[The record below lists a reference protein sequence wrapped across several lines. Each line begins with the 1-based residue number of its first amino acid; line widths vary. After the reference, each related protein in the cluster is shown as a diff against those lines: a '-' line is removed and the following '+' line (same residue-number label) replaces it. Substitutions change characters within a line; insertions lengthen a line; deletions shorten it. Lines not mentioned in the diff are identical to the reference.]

1 MALRINRQEPA
12 ATHERWEDYDEDVSF
27 KLAGLDT
34 DAYQIALERA
44 RRLIAREDA
53 GQSLASINVSGN
65 DVREHDVQCQLLG
78 RYIIKDWKGEILDDT
93 GGAVPYSPEGAAKLL
108 ASNTDLF
115 VWVIAT
121 AAQVAAGAQKEAQE
135 TLEKPSPG
143 SSGKKSGPGK
153 AKSES

>member
-1 MALRINRQEPA
+1 MALTINRQEPA
-12 ATHERWEDYDEDVSF
+12 ATHERWEDFDEDVSF

-34 DAYQIALERA
+34 EAYQIALERA

-53 GQSLASINVSGN
+53 GQRLTSISVSGN

-78 RYIIKDWKGEILDDT
+78 RYIIKDWKGEILDDA
-93 GGAVPYSPEGAAKLL
+93 GDAVPYSPEGAAKLL

-121 AAQVAAGAQKEAQE
+121 AAQVAAGAQKEVRE
-135 TLEKPSPG
+135 IVEKPSPG

>member
-34 DAYQIALERA
+34 EAYQIALERA

-53 GQSLASINVSGN
+53 GQRLAAINVSGN

-78 RYIIKDWKGEILDDT
+78 RYIIKDWKGEILDDA
-93 GGAVPYSPEGAAKLL
+93 GDAVSYSPEGAAKLL

-121 AAQVAAGAQKEAQE
+121 AAQVASGAQKEVQE
-135 TLEKPSPG
+135 IVEKPLPG

-153 AKSES
+153 VKSAS

>member
-34 DAYQIALERA
+34 EAYQIALERA

-53 GQSLASINVSGN
+53 GQRLAAINVSGN

-78 RYIIKDWKGEILDDT
+78 RYIIKDWKGEILDDA
-93 GGAVPYSPEGAAKLL
+93 GDAVPYSPEGAAKLL
-108 ASNTDLF
+108 SSNTDLL

-121 AAQVAAGAQKEAQE
+121 AAQVAAGAQKEVKE
-135 TLEKPSPG
+135 TVEKPSPG
-143 SSGKKSGPGK
+143 SNGKKNGPGK

>member
-1 MALRINRQEPA
+1 MALTINRQEPA
-12 ATHERWEDYDEDVSF
+12 ATHERWEDFDEDVSF

-34 DAYQIALERA
+34 EAYQIALERA

-53 GQSLASINVSGN
+53 GQRLTSISVSGN

-78 RYIIKDWKGEILDDT
+78 RYIIKDWKGEILDDA
-93 GGAVPYSPEGAAKLL
+93 GDAVPYSPEGAAKLL

-121 AAQVAAGAQKEAQE
+121 AAQVAAGAQKEVQE
-135 TLEKPSPG
+135 TVEKPSPG

>member
-1 MALRINRQEPA
+1 MALTINRQEPA
-12 ATHERWEDYDEDVSF
+12 ATHERWEDFDEDVSF

-34 DAYQIALERA
+34 EAYQIALERA

-53 GQSLASINVSGN
+53 GQRLASINVSGN

-78 RYIIKDWKGEILDDT
+78 RYIIKDWKGEILDDA
-93 GGAVPYSPEGAAKLL
+93 GDAVPYSPEVAAKLL

-121 AAQVAAGAQKEAQE
+121 AAQVAAGAQKEVQE
-135 TLEKPSPG
+135 TVEKPSPG

-153 AKSES
+153 VKSES

>member
-1 MALRINRQEPA
+1 MALRINGQDPA

-53 GQSLASINVSGN
+53 GQSLASIKVSGS

-78 RYIIKDWKGEILDDT
+78 RYIIKDWKGDILDDA
-93 GGAVPYSPEGAAKLL
+93 GDAVPYSAEGAAKLL

-121 AAQVAAGAQKEAQE
+121 AAQVAAGAQKEVQE
-135 TLEKPSPG
+135 TVGKPSPG

>member
-1 MALRINRQEPA
+1 MALRINRKESA

-53 GQSLASINVSGN
+53 GQRLTAITVSDN

-78 RYIIKDWKGEILDDT
+78 RYIIKDWKGEIMDDA
-93 GGAVPYSPEGAAKLL
+93 GDEVPYSPEGAAKLL

-115 VWVIAT
+115 LWVIAT
-121 AAQVAAGAQKEAQE
+121 AAHVAADVQKEVKE
-135 TLEKPSPG
+135 TVEKPSPG

>member
-1 MALRINRQEPA
+1 MALTINRQEPA
-12 ATHERWEDYDEDVSF
+12 ATHERWEDFDEDVSF

-34 DAYQIALERA
+34 EAYQIALERA
-44 RRLIAREDA
+44 RRLVAREDA
-53 GQSLASINVSGN
+53 GQRLTSISVSGN

-78 RYIIKDWKGEILDDT
+78 RYIIKDWKGEILDDA
-93 GGAVPYSPEGAAKLL
+93 GDAVPYSPEGAAKLL

-121 AAQVAAGAQKEAQE
+121 AAQVAAGAQKEVQE
-135 TLEKPSPG
+135 TVEKPSPG

>member
-1 MALRINRQEPA
+1 MALTINRQEPA
-12 ATHERWEDYDEDVSF
+12 ATHERWEDFDEDVSF

-34 DAYQIALERA
+34 EAYQIALERA

-53 GQSLASINVSGN
+53 GQRLTSISVSGN

-78 RYIIKDWKGEILDDT
+78 RYIIKDWKGEILDDA
-93 GGAVPYSPEGAAKLL
+93 GDAVPYSPEGAAKLL

-121 AAQVAAGAQKEAQE
+121 AAQVAAGAQKEVQE
-135 TLEKPSPG
+135 TVEKPSPG
-143 SSGKKSGPGK
+143 TSGKKSGPGK
-153 AKSES
+153 AKRES

>member
-1 MALRINRQEPA
+1 MALTINRQEPA
-12 ATHERWEDYDEDVSF
+12 ATHERWEDFDEDVSF

-34 DAYQIALERA
+34 EAYQIALERA

-53 GQSLASINVSGN
+53 GQRLTSISVSGN

-78 RYIIKDWKGEILDDT
+78 RYIIKDWKGEILDDA
-93 GGAVPYSPEGAAKLL
+93 GDAVPYSPEGAAKLL

-121 AAQVAAGAQKEAQE
+121 AAQVAAGAQKEVQE
-135 TLEKPSPG
+135 TVEKPSPG

-153 AKSES
+153 AKSEN

>member
-12 ATHERWEDYDEDVSF
+12 ATHERWEDYDEDVAF
-27 KLAGLDT
+27 KIAGLDT
-34 DAYQIALERA
+34 EAYQIALERA

-53 GQSLASINVSGN
+53 GQRLTAISVSGN

-78 RYIIKDWKGEILDDT
+78 RYIIKDWKGEILDDA
-93 GGAVPYSPEGAAKLL
+93 GGVVPYSPEGAAKLL

-121 AAQVAAGAQKEAQE
+121 AAQVAADAQKEVQE
-135 TLEKPSPG
+135 TVEKPSPG

>member
-34 DAYQIALERA
+34 EAYQIALERA

-53 GQSLASINVSGN
+53 GQRLASINVSGN

-78 RYIIKDWKGEILDDT
+78 RYIIKDWKGDILDDA
-93 GGAVPYSPEGAAKLL
+93 GDAVPYSPEGAAKLL
-108 ASNTDLF
+108 SSNTDLF

-121 AAQVAAGAQKEAQE
+121 AAQVAAGAQKEVKE
-135 TLEKPSPG
+135 TVEKPSPG
-143 SSGKKSGPGK
+143 SSGKKNGPGK
-153 AKSES
+153 ARSES

>member
-1 MALRINRQEPA
+1 MALTINRQEPA
-12 ATHERWEDYDEDVSF
+12 ATHERWEDFDEDVSF

-34 DAYQIALERA
+34 EAYQIALERA

-53 GQSLASINVSGN
+53 GQRLTSISVSGN

-78 RYIIKDWKGEILDDT
+78 RYIIKDWKGEILDDA
-93 GGAVPYSPEGAAKLL
+93 GDAVPYSPEGAAKLL

-121 AAQVAAGAQKEAQE
+121 AAQVAAGAQKEVQE
-135 TLEKPSPG
+135 AVEKPSPG

-153 AKSES
+153 AKSEN

>member
-34 DAYQIALERA
+34 EAYQIALERA

-53 GQSLASINVSGN
+53 GQRLTAINVSGN

-78 RYIIKDWKGEILDDT
+78 RYIIKDWKGEILDDA
-93 GGAVPYSPEGAAKLL
+93 GGVVPYSAEGAAKLL

-121 AAQVAAGAQKEAQE
+121 AAQVAAGAQKEVTE
-135 TLEKPSPG
+135 TVEKPSPG
-143 SSGKKSGPGK
+143 SNGKKNGPGK